1 MSLIGGAYLVFRKDL
16 AIEARAKEITTTTAL
31 FAALV
36 VVIGGLSLYVDTRTG
51 RLVAPGV
58 LWMSIVFSGVLSM
71 GRSWARERENDAIR
85 GLLLAPI
92 PRGSIYLGKV
102 VSTLVFISVVEV
114 VVVPL
119 VAMLFHVDFGPVLA
133 AVMAI
138 LVLGTLGFVAAGTL
152 FSALTVRTGA
162 RDLMLA
168 VVVFPLVTPAVLASV
183 VATREA
189 LGGAPFVETL
199 GWLQIL
205 LAYDLVFLTAGTLL
219 FAWLFSD

>member
-1 MSLIGGAYLVFRKDL
+1 MSLLRGALLVLRKDL
-16 AIEARAKEITTTTAL
+16 LVEARAREITTTTAL

-36 VVIGGLSLYVDTRTG
+36 VIIGGLSLYVDARTG

-58 LWMSIVFSGVLSM
+58 LWMSIAFSGVLAM

-85 GLLLAPI
+85 ALLLAPI
-92 PRGSIYLGKV
+92 PRASIYLGKALA
-102 VSTLVFISVVEV
+102 TLAFVAAVEV

-119 VAMLFHVDFGPVLA
+119 VAVLFHADFGPALPTVLA
-133 AVMAI
+133 I
-138 LVLGTLGFVAAGTL
+138 LALGTLGFVAAGTL

-168 VVVFPLVTPAVLASV
+168 VVVFPLVTPALLASV

-205 LAYDLVFLTAGTLL
+205 LAYDLVFVAAGALL
-219 FAWLFSD
+219 FEHLFES

>member
-1 MSLIGGAYLVFRKDL
+1 MSLLSGARHVLAKDL

-31 FAALV
+31 FAVLV
-36 VVIGGLSLYVDTRTG
+36 VVLCGLSLYVDARTG

-58 LWMSIVFSGVLSM
+58 LWLAITFAGVLSM

-92 PRGSIYLGKV
+92 PRASIYLGKL
-102 VSTLVFISVVEV
+102 VSTLSFLLVVEA

-119 VAMLFHVDFGPVLA
+119 VAMLFHVDFGPVLGPFL
-133 AVMAI
+133 
-138 LVLGTLGFVAAGTL
+138 LVLFFGTVGFASSGTL

-162 RDLMLA
+162 RDLMLS
-168 VVVFPLVTPAVLASV
+168 VVVFPLVTPALLSSV
-183 VATREA
+183 VATREL
-189 LGGAPFVETL
+189 LGGAPFTETL

-205 LAYDLVFLTAGTLL
+205 CAYDIVFVTAGAFL
-219 FAWLFSD
+219 FEWLFSD